1 MKAPKSNE
9 RNRYR
14 LGSTTTEILI
24 VLLVMTVMVCFLIPP
39 ARRALVKSR
48 EISDVANI
56 RAAHFRFQYLYMN
69 NEIMTLPNSKTDA
82 AEFISEL
89 LKDDGEL
96 NLYYVSTKRKKYGIS
111 HYFVPETKTYYITY
125 TPQYINGGE
134 AYEWD
139 FAGEDVQFLKP
150 LP

>member
-1 MKAPKSNE
+1 MKALGDGKE
-9 RNRYR
+9 RNKHI
-14 LGSTTTEILI
+14 GSTTTEILI
-24 VLLVMTVMVCFLIPP
+24 VLLVMTAIVCFLIPP
-39 ARRALVKSR
+39 ARKALVKGR
-48 EISDVANI
+48 EVSDVANI
-56 RAAHFRFQYLYMN
+56 RAAHFQFQYLYIN
-69 NEIMTLPNSKTDA
+69 NEDMTLPNSKTDA
-82 AEFISEL
+82 SELIKEL

-96 NLYYVSTKRKKYGIS
+96 ELYYVSTKRQKYGIS

-134 AYEWD
+134 VYEWD